1 MTEAPDARRLAA
13 VFTIVREEAIFLP
26 IWLRYYSAHFAPEDI
41 YVLHHVVPGGPEDSC
56 CDGLACNVEQRP
68 NAFFDPAWLGRV
80 VGAKQAELLLRY
92 RAVLFAEVKREI
104 V

>member
-1 MTEAPDARRLAA
+1 MTEAPGARRLAA